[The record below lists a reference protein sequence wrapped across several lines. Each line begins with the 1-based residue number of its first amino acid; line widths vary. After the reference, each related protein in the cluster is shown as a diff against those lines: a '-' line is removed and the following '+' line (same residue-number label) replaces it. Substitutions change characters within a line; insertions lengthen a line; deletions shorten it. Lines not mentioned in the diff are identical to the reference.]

1 MYQINNASWGKSISS
16 SFPMRILGAV
26 GFHKVAWRLRRLHCP
41 VKRGALVLEIG
52 AGGNPYPRA
61 NVLLDAYEDTV
72 ERREKLLVNDRP
84 LVLGF
89 AENLPFRDKSFD
101 FIIASH
107 VLEHSKDP
115 EAFIKELMRVGKA
128 GYIETPDAF
137 FERINTWTFHRLEIT
152 ERKGVLKIHKKH
164 SWRVSAELVELYEA
178 KMKPALMWLWERHPS
193 PFATQFYWQ
202 DQIDY
207 EILNPEV
214 DINWP
219 LPAEAYQNKSGG
231 SESLHRTIFLKTIR
245 FLFSQNSRNRK
256 INIINLLRCPK
267 CFHNTLLEEIGQLFC
282 SACKSRYQTRDGI
295 MIMETSKNSLF

>member
-1 MYQINNASWGKSISS
+1 MKIQLNEGKIT
-16 SFPMRILGAV
+16 
-26 GFHKVAWRLRRLHCP
+26 C
-41 VKRGALVLEIG
+41 KRSPTGS
-52 AGGNPYPRA
+52 RFC
-61 NVLLDAYEDTV
+61 
-72 ERREKLLVNDRP
+72 R
-84 LVLGF
+84 
-89 AENLPFRDKSFD
+89 NLPFRDKSFD

-107 VLEHSKDP
+107 VLEHSKDLT
-115 EAFIKELMRVGKA
+115 FIKELMRVGKA

-137 FERINTWTFHRLEIT
+137 FERINPWTFHRLEIT
-152 ERKGVLKIHKKH
+152 ERKRVLKIHKKH

-202 DQIDY
+202 DRIDY

-231 SESLHRTIFLKTIR
+231 SENLHRTIFLKTIR

-256 INIINLLRCPK
+256 INIINLLRCQSVSTIP
-267 CFHNTLLEEIGQLFC
+267 F
-282 SACKSRYQTRDGI
+282 
-295 MIMETSKNSLF
+295 

>member
-1 MYQINNASWGKSISS
+1 M
-16 SFPMRILGAV
+16 
-26 GFHKVAWRLRRLHCP
+26 
-41 VKRGALVLEIG
+41 LEIG

-137 FERINTWTFHRLEIT
+137 F
-152 ERKGVLKIHKKH
+152 
-164 SWRVSAELVELYEA
+164 
-178 KMKPALMWLWERHPS
+178 
-193 PFATQFYWQ
+193 
-202 DQIDY
+202 
-207 EILNPEV
+207 
-214 DINWP
+214 
-219 LPAEAYQNKSGG
+219 
-231 SESLHRTIFLKTIR
+231 
-245 FLFSQNSRNRK
+245 
-256 INIINLLRCPK
+256 
-267 CFHNTLLEEIGQLFC
+267 
-282 SACKSRYQTRDGI
+282 
-295 MIMETSKNSLF
+295 